1 MNRLTQLFKEK
12 STDLLSIYLSSG
24 YPTTAQTLEIAQML
38 DKTSVDFI
46 ELGMPFSDPLADG
59 PTIQY
64 TSEKALKN
72 GMNFEHYFQLAKDIR
87 DSTSLPM
94 VFMGYYNQML
104 KIGPETFC
112 RRCHESGIDAVI
124 IPDLPAE
131 EYERD
136 YLALFA
142 KYDMTISF
150 LVTPTTPL
158 DRAIQLAKQSSAFLY
173 AVSDN
178 SITGSAIEK
187 NNDLENYLTT
197 ISKIDSN
204 SPKIVGFGI
213 RDKKSYQTACSHL
226 DGAIIGTAFLKTLSS
241 ESPIEDAN
249 NFINNIK

>member
-1 MNRLTQLFKEK
+1 MNKLKQLFNQK
-12 STDLLSIYLSSG
+12 STDLLSIYLSAG
-24 YPTTAQTLEIAQML
+24 YPSVSKTLEVAQML
-38 DKTSVDFI
+38 DKTAVDFI

-59 PTIQY
+59 PTIQF
-64 TSEKALKN
+64 TSEVALKN
-72 GMNFEHYFQLAKDIR
+72 GMNFDQYFQLAKDIR
-87 DSTSLPM
+87 DTTSLPM

-112 RRCHESGIDAVI
+112 KRCQESGIDAVI

-158 DRAIQLAKQSSAFLY
+158 ERATKLALQSSAFLY
-173 AVSDN
+173 VVSDN

-187 NNDLENYLTT
+187 NNDLEHYLTK
-197 ISKIDSN
+197 ISKIES
-204 SPKIVGFGI
+204 STPKIVGFGI
-213 RDKKSYQTACSHL
+213 RDKKSYQTACSYL
-226 DGAIIGTAFLKTLSS
+226 DGAIIGTAFLKTLGSKTPN
-241 ESPIEDAN
+241 EEAKY
-249 NFINNIK
+249 FIDNIK